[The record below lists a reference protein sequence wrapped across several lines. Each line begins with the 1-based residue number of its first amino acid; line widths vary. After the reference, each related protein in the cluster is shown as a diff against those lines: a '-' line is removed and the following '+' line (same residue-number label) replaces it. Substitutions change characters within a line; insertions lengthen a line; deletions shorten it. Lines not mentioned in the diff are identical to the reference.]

1 MIIQMLQNLK
11 RLHEEQVENTGR
23 RNSSFMKSEVN
34 DADFYKP
41 VLNKIMAIHK

>member
-11 RLHEEQVENTGR
+11 RLHEEQSENIGG
-23 RNSSFMKSEVN
+23 RNSSFTKSEVS

-41 VLNKIMAIHK
+41 VLSKIMAIHK